1 MATSS
6 QIRASSQV
14 GKRALPSAGLP
25 MIVWHLIVGV
35 VALYG
40 AYQITQIQ
48 IEALEKT
55 NYVIQYF
62 AAFVTL
68 IYGVCSLA
76 AAALIFQVNS
86 NGRLISMGVNVIGF
100 ALGLAYWGQII
111 GIYDGFDYLSGGL
124 TRNVPLMLGIPLG
137 YAVVWVAWRMR
148 DTNPTRA
155 RLERVGLGI
164 MGIALILL
172 LLSSLSTPDAD
183 NIVSGLIAALGN
195 MLGKWLSVNGIIA
208 TVVIVLFGAG
218 FYIMMKEAQAF
229 GETTSQRES
238 WQGWLFLLPNLLNFA
253 IFFAGPLLLSFYLSF
268 TDFSAL
274 SNANFIGIRNYTDM
288 FSLSFNTLPEGVTD
302 ATTVIPELQTELTR
316 FALGSTTYVVG
327 ARDPLF
333 WISVGNTFRYC
344 LLLLPLSI
352 IPALALAI
360 LLNSKIPGMKFYR
373 ALFFLP
379 SVAAVVGVA
388 LIWKWL
394 YDPVIGYIN
403 YALGTV
409 ASWFGLA
416 PPEPQWLTD
425 TNLMLFSVVIMAAW
439 QVIGFNTVI
448 FLAGLQGV
456 PKELHEAATVDG
468 ANGWRRFLNITMPL
482 LAPTTFFIVVTT
494 LISGL
499 QAFSEFFALVQENP
513 TNAKLTTVYYLYQ
526 RGFER
531 FDMGY
536 ASATAWVLF
545 GMIFVVTLIQFRLSG
560 RADAYS
566 D

>member
-1 MATSS
+1 MATTS
-6 QIRASSQV
+6 QAASAVNTKRILPPTGRAVV
-14 GKRALPSAGLP
+14 G
-25 MIVWHLIVGV
+25 WHLIVGMA
-35 VALYG
+35 ALYG
-40 AYQITQIQ
+40 AYQITQLQ

-68 IYGVCSLA
+68 IFAVCSLA
-76 AAALIFQVNS
+76 AALLVFQMKS

-100 ALGLAYWGQII
+100 ALALAYFGQIV
-111 GIYDGFDYLSGGL
+111 GFYDGFDYISGGL
-124 TRNVPLMLGIPLG
+124 ARNIPLMLGIPLG
-137 YAVVWVAWRMR
+137 YAVVWIAWRLHER
-148 DTNPTRA
+148 SSTRA
-155 RLERVGLGI
+155 ILEKVGLGI
-164 MGIALILL
+164 MGISLILL
-172 LLSSLSTPDAD
+172 LLAALAAPDAD
-183 NIVSGLIAALGN
+183 NVVSGLISALLT
-195 MLGKWLSVNGIIA
+195 MLGKWLSFDGIVA
-208 TVVIVLFGAG
+208 TVIMVLFAAG
-218 FYIMMKEAQAF
+218 CYIMVRGAQTF
-229 GETTSQRES
+229 GETTAQRDT
-238 WQGWLFLLPNLLNFA
+238 WQGWLFLLPNLLNFS
-253 IFFAGPLLLSFYLSF
+253 IFFAGPLLLSLYLSF

-274 SNANFIGIRNYTDM
+274 SNANFIGVTNYTNM
-288 FSLSFNTLPEGVTD
+288 FTLSLNPLPAGETD
-302 ATTVIPELQTELTR
+302 ATTVIPALQTELAR
-316 FALGSTTYVVG
+316 FQLGEQTYVIG
-327 ARDPLF
+327 ARDSLF
-333 WISVGNTFRYC
+333 WISIGNTFRYC
-344 LLLLPLSI
+344 IFLLPLSI
-352 IPALALAI
+352 IPALALAV
-360 LLNSKIPGMKFYR
+360 LLNSKMPGMKFYR

-416 PPEPQWLTD
+416 PPESRWLTD
-425 TNLMLFSVVIMAAW
+425 SNLLLLSVVIMAAW

-468 ANGWRRFLNITMPL
+468 ANGWRRFRSITMPL

-499 QAFSEFFALVQENP
+499 QAFTEFFSLVQENP

-531 FDMGY
+531 FEMGY
-536 ASATAWVLF
+536 ASATAWALF
-545 GMIFVVTLIQFRLSG
+545 GLIFIVTLIQFRLSG